1 VAIDDG
7 AFREAFAA
15 QYDGRLHGRPHG
27 DDPAAQRMSVV
38 VDGLRVR
45 VSVQVVPR
53 SPEPLI
59 LATP

>member
-1 VAIDDG
+1 
-7 AFREAFAA
+7 
-15 QYDGRLHGRPHG
+15 
-27 DDPAAQRMSVV
+27 MSVV